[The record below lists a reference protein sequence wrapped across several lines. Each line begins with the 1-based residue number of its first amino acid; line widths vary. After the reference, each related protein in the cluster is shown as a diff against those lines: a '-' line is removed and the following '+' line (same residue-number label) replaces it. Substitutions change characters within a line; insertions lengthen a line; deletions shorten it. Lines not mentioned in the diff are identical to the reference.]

1 MRRILLVAL
10 ATTALPAFAGERFL
24 GIIVSAA
31 GADTTNATTAAPFAI
46 PPGAQITMACTAA
59 AFVCAA
65 PLASAPT
72 SACTASLT
80 GANPGVPVSA
90 NEKFPTST
98 STQATV
104 TVAGSTSSTVRIVGT
119 GAVNC
124 VVWERR
130 GNE

>member
-1 MRRILLVAL
+1 MTRLVLAVVLLL
-10 ATTALPAFAGERFL
+10 TPAAMAGERFL

-65 PLASAPT
+65 PLASSPT
-72 SACTASLT
+72 AACTVSLA

-98 STQATV
+98 STQATA
-104 TVAGSTSSTVRIVGT
+104 TIAGSTSSTVRIVGA